1 MEYITDPDFTTVAIF
16 EARLADF
23 FGSPFVVCVDS
34 CTHGI
39 ELALRYLNIKEI
51 SCPRRTYLSI
61 PMLAHKLNIKLSWR
75 DENWQDYYF
84 ITPEIADA
92 AVLWK
97 KNSYISGKYMGISFQ
112 RQKHLNLLR
121 GGALLVPNKESYDI
135 LKAMSYD
142 GRPDLN
148 QGWRNQDIKIYG
160 YHYYMTPETAALGL
174 SKLDEAIKTPPRVWK
189 IDDWPDISKMSV
201 FNQ

>member
-1 MEYITDPDFTTVAIF
+1 MNNPDFNTVKIF
-16 EARLADF
+16 ESKIAEF
-23 FGSPFVVCVDS
+23 FGSPYAVATDC
-34 CTHGI
+34 CTHAI
-39 ELALRYLNIKEI
+39 ELALRFLKSQEI
-51 SCPRRTYLSI
+51 LIPKRTYLSI
-61 PMLAHKLNIKLSWR
+61 PFLANKLNIKLSWR

-174 SKLDEAIKTPPRVWK
+174 SKLDEAIKTPPRVWT
-189 IDDWPDISKMSV
+189 INDWPDVSKMNV
-201 FNQ
+201 FNK